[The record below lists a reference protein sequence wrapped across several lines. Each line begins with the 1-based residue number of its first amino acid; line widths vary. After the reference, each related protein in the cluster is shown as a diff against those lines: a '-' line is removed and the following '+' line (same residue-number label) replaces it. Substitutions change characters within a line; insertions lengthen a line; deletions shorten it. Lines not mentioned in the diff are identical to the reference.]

1 MDNCKEFFVKH
12 YTEGQAAGAEHEK
25 EGIQTDNGRIK

>member
-1 MDNCKEFFVKH
+1 MLTKVTLAIGYIEI
-12 YTEGQAAGAEHEK
+12 TAAGAEHEK